1 MKKIFIPALLLF
13 YSITTFAQSQHQ
25 THTHP
30 IDARLYEVFDGTYL
44 EQLNAEN
51 PFLIQRMNFYLD
63 HAWYITD
70 LPAEKAKTE
79 YPRIEIENLEKM
91 NILLLERSQKMQRDW
106 DKQTVYKIGDSGKAL
121 VFLPGKEF
129 TKKLNEH
136 LAQQ

>member
-1 MKKIFIPALLLF
+1 MKKIFIPVLLLF
-13 YSITTFAQSQHQ
+13 LSITTFAQSQQQ

-30 IDARLYEVFDGTYL
+30 IDARLFEVFDGTYL

-51 PFLIQRMNFYLD
+51 PFLIQRLNFYLD

-70 LPAEKAKTE
+70 LPAEKSSSDYRTIQ
-79 YPRIEIENLEKM
+79 IEDVEKM
-91 NILLLERSQKMQRDW
+91 NILLVEKEQKLERDW
-106 DKQTVYKIGDSGKAL
+106 DKQTVYKIGNSGKAL

-136 LAQQ
+136 LALR